1 MRGDCVL
8 FCALPFSHKGIS
20 LYMGMGSYSQ
30 TMRNIVLPNE
40 KGVTKMA
47 ASIAEKK
54 DMLKQFD
61 AVKQLFDYKFVE
73 EESLSKLVNQLA
85 ENMYE
90 HVSVEENQDY
100 LNYKL
105 LKQLKKERD
114 QARGLVVLH
123 RGSFL

>member
-1 MRGDCVL
+1 
-8 FCALPFSHKGIS
+8 
-20 LYMGMGSYSQ
+20 
-30 TMRNIVLPNE
+30 
-40 KGVTKMA
+40 MA

-54 DMLKQFD
+54 DIVKQFD

-73 EESLSKLVNQLA
+73 EANLTQLVDQLA

-105 LKQLKKERD
+105 RKQLKKERD
-114 QARGLVVLH
+114 RARGLVVLH
-123 RGSFL
+123 TSSFL

>member
-1 MRGDCVL
+1 
-8 FCALPFSHKGIS
+8 
-20 LYMGMGSYSQ
+20 
-30 TMRNIVLPNE
+30 
-40 KGVTKMA
+40 MA
-47 ASIAEKK
+47 ASLAEKK

>member
-1 MRGDCVL
+1 
-8 FCALPFSHKGIS
+8 
-20 LYMGMGSYSQ
+20 
-30 TMRNIVLPNE
+30 MRNIVLPNE
-40 KGVTKMA
+40 NWCIKLA

-54 DMLKQFD
+54 DIVKQFD
-61 AVKQLFDYKFVE
+61 AVKQLFNYKFVE
-73 EESLSKLVNQLA
+73 EENLSQLVTQLA

-105 LKQLKKERD
+105 WKQLKKERD
-114 QARGLVVLH
+114 RARGLVVLH

>member
-1 MRGDCVL
+1 M
-8 FCALPFSHKGIS
+8 S
-20 LYMGMGSYSQ
+20 LGSYSQ
-30 TMRNIVLPNE
+30 TMRNIVLHNE
-40 KGVTKMA
+40 KRCMKMA

-54 DMLKQFD
+54 DIVRQFD
-61 AVKQLFDYKFVE
+61 AVKQLFDYKFLE
-73 EESLSKLVNQLA
+73 EESLSKLVDQLA

-105 LKQLKKERD
+105 NKQLKKERD
-114 QARGLVVLH
+114 KARGLVVLH